1 MRFGYFIALWTQ
13 LYSHWLILFGSFRE
27 AFCFLAY
34 VTALRL
40 PRFISNAFENDF
52 AAIHHRVNLTNSLT
66 KSCQCTRRLKTGFL
80 LFFICLFQSKSRL
93 LHRTRTTKPHKK
105 SEGGLAARGRPSP
118 RGSAWAWPGEKR
130 LGPARRWGPG
140 PAVRARAR
148 PGRNRLSPAGW
159 ARPLAGCVPP
169 PAGHDGT
176 GMARPGKQLP
186 IGPGLGYSRKSRAP
200 SSRPPPPPLFFSR
213 GRHIKRRWN
222 K

>member
-52 AAIHHRVNLTNSLT
+52 AAIHHHVNLTNSLT
-66 KSCQCTRRLKTGFL
+66 KSCQGTRRLKTGFL

-118 RGSAWAWPGEKR
+118 RGSAWAWPGEKS

-140 PAVRARAR
+140 PGGNR
-148 PGRNRLSPAGW
+148 PGSAGGGIAW
-159 ARPLAGCVPP
+159 ARPA
-169 PAGHDGT
+169 
-176 GMARPGKQLP
+176 
-186 IGPGLGYSRKSRAP
+186 GPGLSLVVCRHLPGTMAPAWPGRASSFQSAPVWAIRENRGRRAP
-200 SSRPPPPPLFFSR
+200 GRRRRLSSSL
-213 GRHIKRRWN
+213 GAGT
-222 K
+222 